1 MTEHIFVPSDWIP
14 KSIRAILMST
24 RPWSIPASL
33 VPGALAAA
41 LSFRPERGL
50 EGVVDACLAVQ
61 CGLLAHVGANCVN
74 TYFDFKS
81 GLDRPSTSDDRA
93 LVDGLV
99 SERTL
104 IISAVVCYLI
114 SISISLRFV
123 YLLGSTMGY
132 LILFGMLLSIFYTAS
147 PLSLK
152 HIGLGDLVIF
162 ICFGPL
168 LMSSVA
174 AATSMTASVIPSLP
188 VLLMS
193 IPVGLLTVNILHA
206 NNTRDIKTDAAG
218 GAKTLAG
225 VIGYKNSYALYTFYI
240 LISYPLT
247 ALALSSH
254 LAESATLSTRS
265 SVTMS
270 DIMTALPHHLSTLLT
285 TSNTPFTTIPLAALR
300 LFAASGRNVSHDVAI
315 DVLILDLSVHFFRSV
330 FFLFVF
336 TVPWAL
342 SNIRRFS
349 KKQLAT
355 LPQSSAQ
362 FQLLFGASVFCGLL
376 TLPAMA
382 RLLLACLFYLGGVQN
397 ILMAR
402 HTSAL
407 VNQKVSAIVPLPV
420 SVTDVLASIATCA
433 QLVASVLLAIGRKD
447 MFAREAAAVLV
458 MFLIP
463 VTASVH
469 DMWNYDIDLKKEFRE
484 VEGNEEIESIEIG
497 STTKI
502 GQGRGSQKRRSSN
515 ASVVLAKALS
525 TKTPLNQQEGLSNRV
540 PTILRAPIDAQV
552 PTFLTGFD
560 NEFVHFFKN
569 IMGLGGLLVYLA
581 YSDV

>member
-1 MTEHIFVPSDWIP
+1 
-14 KSIRAILMST
+14 MST

-41 LSFRPERGL
+41 LSFNPSRGIG
-50 EGVVDACLAVQ
+50 GVIDASLAVM
-61 CGLLAHVGANCVN
+61 CGLFAHVGANCVN

-104 IISAVVCYLI
+104 IVSAVVCYLLSL
-114 SISISLRFV
+114 SISVRFV
-123 YLLGSTMGY
+123 LLLGSTMGY

-147 PLSLK
+147 PLSIK
-152 HIGLGDLVIF
+152 HMGLGDLVIF

-168 LMSSVA
+168 LMTSVA
-174 AATSMTASVIPSLP
+174 AATSLSSSVIPSLP

-193 IPVGLLTVNILHA
+193 LPVGLLTVNILHA

-225 VIGYKNSYALYTFYI
+225 VIGYKNSYVLYVVYVC
-240 LISYPLT
+240 ISYPLT
-247 ALALSSH
+247 ALALSAH
-254 LAESATLSTRS
+254 LVELAKS
-265 SVTMS
+265 SFGLNVSMF
-270 DIMTALPHHLSTLLT
+270 DIMTALPFYLSNIPYSSIPLT
-285 TSNTPFTTIPLAALR
+285 TLR
-300 LFAASGRNVSHDVAI
+300 LFAAPERIVPTED
-315 DVLILDLSVHFFRSV
+315 LLLDLSVRFARSIL
-330 FFLFVF
+330 FLCAF
-336 TVPWAL
+336 TAPWAI

-362 FQLLFGASVFCGLL
+362 FQLLFGAGVFCGLL
-376 TLPAMA
+376 PLGALA
-382 RLLLACLFYLGGVQN
+382 RLLLAVLFYLGGVQN
-397 ILMAR
+397 VLMAR

-407 VNQKVSAIVPLPV
+407 VHQKISSIVPLPI
-420 SVTDVLASIATCA
+420 SVTNLLAGVATSA

-447 MFAREAAAVLV
+447 FFAREGAAVLV
-458 MFLIP
+458 MFLVP

-469 DMWNYDIDLKKEFRE
+469 DMWNYDIDLEKEFRE
-484 VEGNEEIESIEIG
+484 VEVADSKEIVTRGGKG
-497 STTKI
+497 SQNKT
-502 GQGRGSQKRRSSN
+502 QKRRHSGASIVTTKLVSSP
-515 ASVVLAKALS
+515 VRE
-525 TKTPLNQQEGLSNRV
+525 TPAV
-540 PTILRAPIDAQV
+540 LRAQVEGHV
-552 PTFLTGFD
+552 PTFLTAFD

-569 IMGLGGLLVYLA
+569 ILGLGGLLVYLA

>member
-1 MTEHIFVPSDWIP
+1 
-14 KSIRAILMST
+14 MST

-41 LSFRPERGL
+41 LSFNPSRGIG
-50 EGVVDACLAVQ
+50 GVIDASLAVM

-104 IISAVVCYLI
+104 IVSAVVCYLLSL
-114 SISISLRFV
+114 SISVRFV
-123 YLLGSTMGY
+123 LLLGSTMGY

-152 HIGLGDLVIF
+152 HMGLGDLVIF

-168 LMSSVA
+168 LMTSVA
-174 AATSMTASVIPSLP
+174 AATSLSSSVIPSLP

-193 IPVGLLTVNILHA
+193 LPVGLLTVNILHA

-225 VIGYKNSYALYTFYI
+225 VIGYKNSYVLYVVYVC
-240 LISYPLT
+240 ISYPLT
-247 ALALSSH
+247 ALALSAH
-254 LAESATLSTRS
+254 FVELAKS
-265 SVTMS
+265 SFGLNVSML
-270 DIMTALPHHLSTLLT
+270 DIATALPFYLSSIPYSSIPLT
-285 TSNTPFTTIPLAALR
+285 TLR
-300 LFAASGRNVSHDVAI
+300 LFAAPERIVPTEDS
-315 DVLILDLSVHFFRSV
+315 LLFLSVRFARSV
-330 FFLFVF
+330 LFLCAF
-336 TVPWAL
+336 TAPWAI

-362 FQLLFGASVFCGLL
+362 FQLLFGAGVFCGLL
-376 TLPAMA
+376 PLGALA
-382 RLLLACLFYLGGVQN
+382 RLLLAVLFYLGGVQN
-397 ILMAR
+397 VLMAR

-407 VNQKVSAIVPLPV
+407 VHQKVSSIVPLPI
-420 SVTDVLASIATCA
+420 SVTNLLAGVATSA
-433 QLVASVLLAIGRKD
+433 QLVASVLLAIGRMD
-447 MFAREAAAVLV
+447 LFAREAAAVLV
-458 MFLIP
+458 LFLVP

-469 DMWNYDIDLKKEFRE
+469 DMWNFDIDLEKEFRE
-484 VEGNEEIESIEIG
+484 VEEGASKEIA
-497 STTKI
+497 T
-502 GQGRGSQKRRSSN
+502 QGAKGGPTLAAKGGPQKRRHSG
-515 ASVVLAKALS
+515 ASVVT
-525 TKTPLNQQEGLSNRV
+525 TKLVSAPVRGTPAV
-540 PTILRAPIDAQV
+540 LRAQVEGHV
-552 PTFLTGFD
+552 PTFLTAFD

-569 IMGLGGLLVYLA
+569 IMGLGGLLVFLA
-581 YSDV
+581 YADV

>member
-1 MTEHIFVPSDWIP
+1 MDPTV
-14 KSIRAILMST
+14 RAIIMST

-41 LSFRPERGL
+41 LSFSPARGI
-50 EGVVDACLAVQ
+50 EGVIDASLAVM

-93 LVDGLV
+93 LVDNLV

-104 IISAVVCYLI
+104 IISAAVCYLLSICI
-114 SISISLRFV
+114 SVRFIL
-123 YLLGSTMGY
+123 LLGSTMGY
-132 LILFGMLLSIFYTAS
+132 LIFIGMLLSFFYTAS

-152 HIGLGDLVIF
+152 HMGLGDLVIF

-168 LMSSVA
+168 LMTSVA
-174 AATSMTASVIPSLP
+174 AATSLSTSVIPSLS

-225 VIGYKNSYALYTFYI
+225 VIGFKNSYALYVLY
-240 LISYPLT
+240 LIMSYPLT
-247 ALALSSH
+247 ALALSAH
-254 LAESATLSTRS
+254 LAESASLSLGVKVPMFEIMSTLPTHLSKVPLS
-265 SVTMS
+265 
-270 DIMTALPHHLSTLLT
+270 ALPLT
-285 TSNTPFTTIPLAALR
+285 ILR
-300 LFAASGRNVSHDVAI
+300 LFSSNGSNVSKDG
-315 DVLILDLSVHFFRSV
+315 LLLDLSVRFARSIL
-330 FFLFVF
+330 FLCAF
-336 TVPWAL
+336 TAPWAV
-342 SNIRRFS
+342 SNVRRFS

-362 FQLLFGASVFCGLL
+362 FQLLFGAGVFCGLL
-376 TLPAMA
+376 PLDALA
-382 RLLLACLFYLGGVQN
+382 RLLLAVLFYLGGVQN
-397 ILMAR
+397 VLMAR

-407 VNQKVSAIVPLPV
+407 VHQKISSIVSLPN
-420 SVTDVLASIATCA
+420 SVTDLLAGLATSA
-433 QLVASVLLAIGRKD
+433 QLVASVLLAIGRKEF
-447 MFAREAAAVLV
+447 FAREAAAVLV
-458 MFLIP
+458 LFLIP

-469 DMWNYDIDLKKEFRE
+469 DMWNFDIDLDKEYRE
-484 VEGNEEIESIEIG
+484 VEDGDDSDEIVNRKSKKG
-497 STTKI
+497 L
-502 GQGRGSQKRRSSN
+502 QKRRQSDASNISSKISSN
-515 ASVVLAKALS
+515 TPDFLKAQAAG
-525 TKTPLNQQEGLSNRV
+525 N
-540 PTILRAPIDAQV
+540 V
-552 PTFLTGFD
+552 PTFLTAFD

-581 YSDV
+581 YADV